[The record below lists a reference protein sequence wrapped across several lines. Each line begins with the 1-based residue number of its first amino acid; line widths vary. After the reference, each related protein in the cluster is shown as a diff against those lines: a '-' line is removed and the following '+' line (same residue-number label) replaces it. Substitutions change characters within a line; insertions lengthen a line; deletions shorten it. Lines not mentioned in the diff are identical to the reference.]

1 MYQYFDLDDTRF
13 ENLVIA
19 ICKEILGQGVQGFS
33 VGRDDGKDGE
43 FDGKANLYPS
53 QQQPWDGKVIIQ
65 AKWTSGINKHYTD
78 SDFYSEEGKSN
89 LLAKEL
95 IKIKSKVEN
104 GKLNYYMLFANRSLT
119 GGAKP
124 IIINYIS
131 EKTGLDPENIA
142 IFGNDDLDY
151 YVSRYAY
158 IANMK
163 NINLEPLN
171 IAPTLNLNSL
181 SEVIGNLSKV
191 FDDKNISK
199 NLSPI
204 IRTNYE
210 QKNKLNNLTD
220 KMADQLKKYYMKYV
234 FQIQDFL
241 NDPQNSK
248 LLNYYQNTVEEFQLN
263 YILPKQ
269 SELEYFDEIFNG
281 LIEYLTNR
289 DYILATN
296 TRLTRMMVFY
306 MYWNC
311 DIGISNDDS
320 SE

>member
-43 FDGKANLYPS
+43 FNGKANLYPS
-53 QQQPWDGKVIIQ
+53 QQQPWNGKVIIQ

-78 SDFYSEEGKSN
+78 SDFYSKESQSN

-95 IKIKSKVEN
+95 IKVKSKVES
-104 GKLNYYMLFANRSLT
+104 GELNYYMLFANRSLT

-131 EKTGLDPENIA
+131 EKTGLPPENIA

-151 YVSRYAY
+151 YLSYY
-158 IANMK
+158 PDIIKMK

-181 SEVIGNLSKV
+181 SEVIGHLSQV
-191 FDDKNISK
+191 FDDKNTSK

-204 IRTNYE
+204 VRTNYE
-210 QKNKLNNLTD
+210 QKNKLNNLTNE
-220 KMADQLKKYYMKYV
+220 MAIQLRTYYMKYV
-234 FQIQDFL
+234 SQIQDFL

-248 LLNYYQNTVEEFQLN
+248 LLNHYQNTVEEFQLN
-263 YILPKQ
+263 YILPMKL
-269 SELEYFDEIFNG
+269 ELGYFDDVFNN
-281 LIEYLTNR
+281 LVKYLTNR
-289 DYILATN
+289 DHILATN

-311 DIGISNDDS
+311 DIGKSNDDS

>member
-1 MYQYFDLDDTRF
+1 MYQYFDLDDSRF

-33 VGRDDGKDGE
+33 VGRDDGRDGE

-53 QQQPWDGKVIIQ
+53 QQQAWDGKVIIQ

-95 IKIKSKVEN
+95 IKVKSKVEN
-104 GKLNYYMLFANRSLT
+104 GELNYYMLFANRSLT

-131 EKTGLDPENIA
+131 EKTGLNPENIA

-151 YVSRYAY
+151 YLSRYPY
-158 IANMK
+158 IVNME

-181 SEVIGNLSKV
+181 SEVIGHLSKV
-191 FDDKNISK
+191 FDDKNIGK

-204 IRTNYE
+204 IRTSYE
-210 QKNKLNNLTD
+210 KKNKLNNLTD
-220 KMADQLKKYYMKYV
+220 EMAKQLKKYYMKYV
-234 FQIQDFL
+234 FNIKDFL
-241 NDPQNSK
+241 NDPQNTE
-248 LLNYYQNTVEEFQLN
+248 LLNHYQNTVEEFQFN
-263 YILPKQ
+263 YILPMQ
-269 SELEYFDEIFNG
+269 SKLEYFDEIFND
-281 LIEYLTNR
+281 LVKYLTNR

-311 DIGISNDDS
+311 DIGKSNDDS

>member
-19 ICKEILGQGVQGFS
+19 ICKEILGQGVQDFS
-33 VGRDDGKDGE
+33 VGRDGGKDGE
-43 FDGKANLYPS
+43 FNGKANLYPS

-78 SDFYSEEGKSN
+78 SDFYSKESKSS

-95 IKIKSKVEN
+95 IKVKSKVEN
-104 GKLNYYMLFANRSLT
+104 GELNYYMLFANRSLT

-131 EKTGLDPENIA
+131 EKTGLNPENIA

-181 SEVIGNLSKV
+181 SEVIGHLSKV
-191 FDDKNISK
+191 FDDKNIGK
-199 NLSPI
+199 NLFPI
-204 IRTNYE
+204 IRTSYE
-210 QKNKLNNLTD
+210 KKNKLNNLTD
-220 KMADQLKKYYMKYV
+220 EMAKQLKKYYMKYV

-241 NDPQNSK
+241 NDPQNDK
-248 LLNYYQNTVEEFQLN
+248 LLNYYQNTVEEFQFN
-263 YILPKQ
+263 YILPAQ
-269 SELEYFDEIFNG
+269 SKLEYFDEIFND
-281 LIEYLTNR
+281 LVKYLTNR

-311 DIGISNDDS
+311 DIGKSNDDS